1 MSEDFRARIKHKRDN
16 SATWTQNNPVIL
28 NGEIII
34 VDTDNGVRIKVG
46 DGVKK
51 YTQLPFDDELL
62 RSLIDEKVSI
72 SQGASEAGKVMKV
85 NSSGDIIPS
94 TIEGSGNISVTNTD
108 SGINIGMS
116 DSIDVSSINM
126 HGLTI
131 TGTDYPSASTLNLSG
146 TNPVVVKGVAAP
158 TENDDAANKLYVDT
172 HVADTTK
179 HVTATERST
188 WNGKA
193 GMSTKVN
200 VTLSA
205 SEWSTLWGVP
215 KAEKYVVSDSNITAT
230 SAVELLPREDGGI
243 TQAQMEALSG
253 AMIVGGTQS
262 NGSIQLIALG
272 DKPTVD
278 IPVTLIIRRDL

>member
-16 SATWTQNNPVIL
+16 SANWTQNNPVIL

-62 RSLIDEKVSI
+62 RSLIDEKVPI

-116 DSIDVSSINM
+116 
-126 HGLTI
+126 G
-131 TGTDYPSASTLNLSG
+131 
-146 TNPVVVKGVAAP
+146 
-158 TENDDAANKLYVDT
+158 
-172 HVADTTK
+172 
-179 HVTATERST
+179 
-188 WNGKA
+188 
-193 GMSTKVN
+193 STKVN
-200 VTLSA
+200 TTLSA
-205 SEWSTLWGVP
+205 SSWSTAKNYIVL
-215 KAEKYVVSDSNITAT
+215 DSNITAT
-230 SAVELLPREDGGI
+230 SVVELLPREGGGI

-253 AMIVGGTQS
+253 AMIVGGTQF

-272 DKPTVD
+272 DKPTIS